1 MIRVTRKEKRT
12 KESKINFFAE
22 FIKIQKHFFS
32 DFTKKLREV
41 KEVRNTSY
49 ITYEPDILLFTVI
62 MKNIAGISSMNRMT
76 RDFNTYDTINNF
88 LKKLEIEELEKIR
101 DYMIRNLLRK
111 RTLEKMRLDNM
122 DLCQY
127 SKHIFSNF
135 LYSFTPC

>member
-1 MIRVTRKEKRT
+1 MIRVTRKEKRK

-76 RDFNTYDTINNF
+76 RDFNTDETINNIKNILEIKDLDEIPQYDTINNF
-88 LKKLEIEELEKIR
+88 LKNLKLK
-101 DYMIRNLLRK
+101 NLK
-111 RTLEKMRLDNM
+111 K
-122 DLCQY
+122 
-127 SKHIFSNF
+127 
-135 LYSFTPC
+135 